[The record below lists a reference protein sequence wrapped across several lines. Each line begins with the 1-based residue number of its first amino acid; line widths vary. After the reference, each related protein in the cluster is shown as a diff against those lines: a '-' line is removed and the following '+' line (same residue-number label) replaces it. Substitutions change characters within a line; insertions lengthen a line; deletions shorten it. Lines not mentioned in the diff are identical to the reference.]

1 MKYVLV
7 TGGVVSGLGKG
18 VTASSIGLLLQACGL
33 RVTSIKIDPYLNTDA
48 GTMSP
53 FEHGEVFV
61 LDDGGE
67 VDLDLGN
74 YERFLDSTLTR
85 DNNITTGKIY
95 QSVIDKERKGD
106 YLGRTVQVVP
116 HITDAIQEWI
126 ERVANVPVD
135 GKEGPPDVCV
145 IELGGT
151 IGTVC
156 LLILIFLTISQ
167 RSGFYLFMFF
177 AGDIESMPFIEALGQ
192 FSYKVGPGNF
202 CLVHV
207 SLVPVLSVVGEQKTK
222 PTQHSVRG
230 LRSLGLTP
238 NILACRSTK
247 ALEDNVKTKLSQF
260 CHVPEENIV
269 TLYDVP
275 NIWHVPLL
283 LRDQKAHE
291 AILKEL
297 NLVGKAVEADLAEWT
312 ARTKI
317 YDTLQDPVRI
327 AMVGKYTGLTDSY
340 LSVLKAL
347 LHASVACH
355 KKLVVEWVAA
365 SDLEEITAQEA
376 PDVHKAAWD
385 LLKGADGILVPG
397 GFGDRGVQGKILA
410 TKYARENKVPF
421 LGICLGMQLAVVEFA
436 RSILGFDDANST
448 EFEPETSSPC
458 VIFMPEGSTTHMG
471 GTMRLGSRRTHFQV
485 ADCKSAKLYGNAK
498 FVDERHRHRYE
509 VNPDMISEIENA
521 GLSFVGK
528 DETGRRMEIVE
539 LPTHPYFVGVQFHPE
554 FKSRPGKPSAL
565 FLGLIAAA
573 SGCLESVLQTGGK
586 VIKAST
592 NGVANGTSTGKVY
605 QNGNMYSNGN
615 GFHH

>member
-18 VTASSIGLLLQACGL
+18 VTASSIGVLLKACGL

-74 YERFLDSTLTR
+74 YERFLDIKLTR

-106 YLGRTVQVVP
+106 YLGKTVQVVP

-126 ERVANVPVD
+126 ERVAMIPVD
-135 GKEGPPDVCV
+135 GKEGPADVCV
-145 IELGGT
+145 IELGGV
-151 IGTVC
+151 I
-156 LLILIFLTISQ
+156 
-167 RSGFYLFMFF
+167 
-177 AGDIESMPFIEALGQ
+177 GDIESMPFIEALGQ
-192 FSYKVGPGNF
+192 FSYRVGPGNF
-202 CLVHV
+202 CLIHV

-230 LRSLGLTP
+230 LRGLGLTP

-247 ALEDNVKTKLSQF
+247 ALEENVKTKLSQF
-260 CHVPEENIV
+260 CHVPAENIV

-283 LRDQKAHE
+283 LKDQKAHE
-291 AILKEL
+291 AILKVL
-297 NLVGKAVEADLAEWT
+297 NLKCVRRKPDLGEWK

-317 YDTLQDPVRI
+317 CDVLHDAVKI
-327 AMVGKYTGLTDSY
+327 AMVGKYTGLSDAY

-355 KKLVVEWVAA
+355 RKLIVEWVAA
-365 SDLEEITAQEA
+365 GDLEDSTAKEA
-376 PDVHKAAWD
+376 PDVYKAAWE

-397 GFGDRGVQGKILA
+397 GFGDRGVQGKIFA
-410 TKYARENKVPF
+410 AKYARENKVPF
-421 LGICLGMQLAVVEFA
+421 LGICLGMQIAVIEFA
-436 RSILGFDDANST
+436 RSVLGLCDANST
-448 EFEPETSSPC
+448 EFDPKTSNPC
-458 VIFMPEGSTTHMG
+458 VIFMPEGSKTHMG
-471 GTMRLGSRRTHFQV
+471 GTMRLGSRRTYFEV
-485 ADCKSAKLYGNAK
+485 TDCKSAKLYGNASY
-498 FVDERHRHRYE
+498 VDERHRHRYE
-509 VNPDMISEIENA
+509 VNPDMVSQLENA
-521 GLSFVGK
+521 GLSFVGR
-528 DETGRRMEIVE
+528 DESGRRMEIVE
-539 LPTHPYFVGVQFHPE
+539 LPSHPYFVGVQFHPE
-554 FKSRPGKPSAL
+554 FKSWPGKPSAL

-573 SGCLESVLQTGGK
+573 CGHLETVLKGGQASSLLSNG
-586 VIKAST
+586 KAS
-592 NGVANGTSTGKVY
+592 VKVH
-605 QNGNMYSNGN
+605 QNGNAIKPSNGSLNLVYSNRNGN
-615 GFHH
+615 GVHY